1 MSSMEHQEVR
11 ERLRRELRW
20 RGDAGQEPL
29 ADVTGWWRDAQL
41 LQALGPALATSA
53 RGSGP
58 TVVAG
63 PASKGMLLGA
73 LVAAHLGVG
82 FVEVRKDP
90 SRAADSDAWWQRTTP
105 PDYQDRHLRLGFRRD
120 LVRSGDRVLFVDDWV
135 ATGGQVLTVHA
146 LVEDAGASWVGA
158 SVIVDALEDSRV
170 RRALNLTSLLHV
182 REL

>member
-1 MSSMEHQEVR
+1 MMERDEVR
-11 ERLRRELRW
+11 ARLRQTMRW

-41 LQALGPALATSA
+41 LAALGPALAA
-53 RGSGP
+53 PALQAEP

-82 FVEVRKDP
+82 FIEVRKAP

-120 LVRSGDRVLFVDDWV
+120 LLSSGDRVLFVDDWV

-146 LVEDAGASWVGA
+146 LVQDAGASWVGA
-158 SVIVDALEDSRV
+158 SVIVDALEDSRA
-170 RRALNLTSLLHV
+170 RRSLRLTSLLHV